1 MTLPS
6 SGALSLNDVRGEFG
20 GPTSNVTVGTYYRNG
35 TYVYNVTKNLGVPTS
50 GQIDFADWYGTEGTG
65 AYAKGTCSNATTGG
79 KVSINHRGID
89 TVGLFTSAFGSWA
102 DSSVTVGST
111 ARTVRT
117 FTSNQTVA
125 SQTFNVDFNVS
136 SSIMTGNF
144 FQVFSTS
151 ALILDVEVT
160 GGQMHNTTN
169 ERFSNSPPATCT
181 FGPNSSQSSGV
192 FQGMPSSGT
201 ILLQCNK
208 GSFT

>member
-20 GPTSNVTVGTYYRNG
+20 GPSSNVTVGTYYRNG

-65 AYAKGTCSNATTGG
+65 PYAKGTCGSAATGG
-79 KVSINHRGID
+79 KASVTYNGID
-89 TVGLFTSAFGSWA
+89 TVGHATSTFGSWA
-102 DSSVTVGST
+102 DASVTVGST

-117 FTSNQTVA
+117 FMSSNVTNIFWDFDFTVSGA
-125 SQTFNVDFNVS
+125 VMS
-136 SSIMTGNF
+136 GNF

-151 ALILDVEVT
+151 VLLADCQCYSSTQAGTREQANSAIGSGITYGPSSPALA
-160 GGQMHNTTN
+160 QM
-169 ERFSNSPPATCT
+169 
-181 FGPNSSQSSGV
+181 PNS
-192 FQGMPSSGT
+192 GT
-201 ILLQCNK
+201 VLVQCNK